1 MSIDKR
7 HISDVEISNVE
18 VRIGT
23 PCTLSCSVT
32 GLTDTVTITW
42 SGYNDPGQ
50 IQEIDVALENGKQT
64 KKLVLS
70 PSEVFVDKTFTC
82 SISSFSGSAGIQEE
96 HAKLDVYSKTEFIL
110 SIYHHVDI
118 KINFYFSYVYF
129 LYFLSFLY

>member
-23 PCTLSCSVT
+23 PCTFSCSVT
-32 GLTDTVTITW
+32 GLTDTVAITW

-70 PSEVFVDKTFTC
+70 PSEVFVDKTYTC
-82 SISSFSGSAGIQEE
+82 SISSFSGSPGIQEE

-110 SIYHHVDI
+110 SIYHNVEI
-118 KINFYFSYVYF
+118 KINFFFLMYLSFIFFLF
-129 LYFLSFLY
+129 LY